1 MNTFHREKTNLIFLN
16 VCFALLLALI
26 IVLNCVA
33 VYWSGALESYFGFI
47 GASGIGPY
55 ESDYT
60 DEELLQAEI
69 DLATDIMEDGTVLL
83 ENENNALPLSANDRV
98 TLFGIVSYSW
108 VGTSSYGSAGSAST
122 NVSLKEALEGQGF
135 AVNDTVWN
143 YYEDS
148 GVRYVGTSYD
158 LVEIGWDQVNGATA
172 SSFSSYNDAAILV
185 FGRVGGEGEDLP
197 TSTEQYGG
205 SSSEDMAQLSSTEL
219 GLIRGAVQA
228 GFEKVIVIFNTA
240 FAMEVNWQELGV
252 DAALVCPGTGNYGIY
267 GIANVLSGTNPSGH
281 LVDTYVY
288 DNFSSPAVQNMSVTR
303 YTQNGS
309 TVIDSYVHYAEGIY
323 VGYKYYETRYEDAVM
338 GTDGVGDYDYAETVA
353 YAFGYGLSYT
363 TFAYSDFSVERDDDR
378 LIVRVT
384 VENTGSVPGKDAVG
398 IYFQAPFTEYDREN
412 GIEKASVNLVK
423 FGKTG
428 EIAPGGSEE
437 IAVAFSIADMKSWD
451 SAQTQGYILEQGD
464 YYITAAPDAHAAVN
478 NILAQKGYTNL
489 VGEGDTD
496 LVDTYTQDA
505 LETFTEDDATGTAL
519 TNRFAFAESDGIYLS
534 RTDWSV
540 MDSWDPDTLLGGLS
554 YNTGTTVIDG
564 VLTGTHEMSAD
575 LASKLARTG
584 WERSERPAD
593 ARDDSE
599 PLFEQPTGLLM
610 ADAVGAAYDDDIWL
624 QLASTCTFAELHG
637 MFNRAGYNTRTLESI
652 NKPAT
657 SDVDGPP
664 GLASFIASWTGFSFP
679 SETSVAQTWNR
690 DYAEQMGELVA
701 EDALRLG
708 VSGWYAPGINIHR
721 TPFSARNAEYYSED
735 PVMSGLFAV
744 SLVNGAQGNGLY
756 CYGKHLALNEHE
768 TNRNTY
774 CSWAQ
779 EQAIR
784 EVYLKPFEMAVKDAD
799 MHGIM
804 TSMNKIG
811 YIDTENS
818 YALVTT
824 VLRDE
829 WGFEGAVITDYTSE
843 ADAEACLA
851 AGVDLIL
858 STTAIRLQ
866 DTSPNYIRNEI
877 KQAAKHTL
885 YMVAQSNAMNIFLD
899 GNTDYSAG
907 IPTYVVI
914 LIVLDC
920 AVGVGV
926 IVGEIFAVR
935 LYLKRKKQERQGL

>member
-69 DLATDIMEDGTVLL
+69 DLATDIVEDGTVLL

-353 YAFGYGLSYT
+353 YPFGYGLSYT

-505 LETFTEDDATGTAL
+505 LETCTDHDATGTAL

-593 ARDDSE
+593 ARDDSV

-701 EDALRLG
+701 EDALRL
-708 VSGWYAPGINIHR
+708 
-721 TPFSARNAEYYSED
+721 
-735 PVMSGLFAV
+735 
-744 SLVNGAQGNGLY
+744 
-756 CYGKHLALNEHE
+756 
-768 TNRNTY
+768 
-774 CSWAQ
+774 CS
-779 EQAIR
+779 
-784 EVYLKPFEMAVKDAD
+784 
-799 MHGIM
+799 
-804 TSMNKIG
+804 
-811 YIDTENS
+811 
-818 YALVTT
+818 
-824 VLRDE
+824 
-829 WGFEGAVITDYTSE
+829 
-843 ADAEACLA
+843 A
-851 AGVDLIL
+851 AGTIL
-858 STTAIRLQ
+858 RARWSIHTRTT
-866 DTSPNYIRNEI
+866 
-877 KQAAKHTL
+877 
-885 YMVAQSNAMNIFLD
+885 
-899 GNTDYSAG
+899 
-907 IPTYVVI
+907 
-914 LIVLDC
+914 
-920 AVGVGV
+920 
-926 IVGEIFAVR
+926 
-935 LYLKRKKQERQGL
+935 